1 MPMMARMERN
11 DESELW
17 CTRRQLDR
25 LSKARMDHQF
35 SEREHQEYSSL
46 VRREAELLGLT
57 LQPTR

>member
-1 MPMMARMERN
+1 MEPN

-25 LSKARMDHQF
+25 LSQARLDHQF
-35 SEREHQEYSSL
+35 TERERQEYNAL

-57 LQPTR
+57 LQSTG

>member
-1 MPMMARMERN
+1 MEWN

-25 LSKARMDHQF
+25 LSKARLDHQL
-35 SEREHQEYSSL
+35 SEREQQQYCSL
-46 VRREAELLGLT
+46 LQREAELLGLT